1 MGPPRKSISRVELLI
16 LAQLRQGP
24 AHGYAILSGLKE
36 QLGMMLKSG
45 TLYPALRRLS
55 RRGLIKGKR
64 VRQEVRPD
72 AIEYALTQRG
82 EKVLTRVLQH
92 MGGEMHMQ
100 DKFWGFLGEAA
111 RGETATIL
119 IDHAKRHKS
128 PIAFAALKR
137 AGWAPGRFAM
147 REDFLREYREYLK
160 NELTWVS
167 QRLGELESE
176 EEEWEVNNE

>member
-1 MGPPRKSISRVELLI
+1 
-16 LAQLRQGP
+16 
-24 AHGYAILSGLKE
+24 
-36 QLGMMLKSG
+36 
-45 TLYPALRRLS
+45 
-55 RRGLIKGKR
+55 
-64 VRQEVRPD
+64 
-72 AIEYALTQRG
+72 
-82 EKVLTRVLQH
+82 